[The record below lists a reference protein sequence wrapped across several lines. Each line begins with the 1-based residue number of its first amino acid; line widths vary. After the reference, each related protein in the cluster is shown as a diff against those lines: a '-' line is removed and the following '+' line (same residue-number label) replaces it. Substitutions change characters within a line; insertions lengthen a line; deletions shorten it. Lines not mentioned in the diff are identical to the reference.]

1 MFTGIV
7 EKLGSIQ
14 NLRVEKENL
23 HITVSCDFTSELQVD
38 QSVSH
43 NGVCL
48 TVVAL
53 EGDNY
58 TVTAIK
64 ETLEK
69 TNVGTWKVGDA
80 GELGKGHEIGCPPR
94 RTYRTRT
101 CGPNGLLYP
110 YRKRKWQLGLFVC
123 LRGFS
128 EKCDHRKRV
137 HHHQRYE
144 LDCREFEKKR
154 VQCGHHSL
162 HLRTHELSP
171 FSNRY
176 RGQFGI

>member
-1 MFTGIV
+1 M
-7 EKLGSIQ
+7 
-14 NLRVEKENL
+14 
-23 HITVSCDFTSELQVD
+23 SCDFTSELQVD

-69 TNVGTWKVGDA
+69 TNVGTWKLGDA
-80 GELGKGHEIGCPPR
+80 VNLERGYEIGCPPR
-94 RTYRTRT
+94 TDTSYKGMWT
-101 CGPNGLLYP
+101 
-110 YRKRKWQLGLFVC
+110 KRPLVPVSKTKMAVGSFRLPTDASLK
-123 LRGFS
+123 
-128 EKCDHRKRV
+128 KCDHRKRV
-137 HHHQRYE
+137 HHHQRHE